1 MSEELRVNFA
11 GEVSEKVGPELTQS
25 LDRLASSLDSLTSK
39 GAGLPPGASVA
50 PIAGHEAQWWNV
62 TPEGQATR
70 ERELERIRTATYG
83 LAPTAH
89 PMGPGFRM
97 VGASERK
104 SLAEILAEQ
113 AGTANLRPGEIPLE
127 GPIPRPPHL
136 PPPLPGPPPTWGQRM
151 AQNIGQQGAGLAG
164 SAVGG
169 IVGAATGSP
178 TLGALAGVGT
188 QLAISAAMAGHPELG
203 LFMIAASALTET
215 FHKLD
220 SVVKGA
226 AENLA
231 EYDARVARAYAQRE
245 VAMIR
250 ERLAE
255 RGRIGGL
262 AAEYVGQQTRIDV
275 EWERMKTELVKG
287 VGGPV
292 MEIKELLLTALSG
305 WRQLLELLND
315 AKAGVDKLPDGLVN
329 GILASVSPQ
338 TLLGKLI
345 WDAVAYLRD
354 IAKNTKKDEIL
365 GPTPSEWLDDLMKSL
380 GPMTGDHVGAAFK
393 QRTHPRS
400 PARLQVFG

>member
-1 MSEELRVNFA
+1 
-11 GEVSEKVGPELTQS
+11 
-25 LDRLASSLDSLTSK
+25 
-39 GAGLPPGASVA
+39 
-50 PIAGHEAQWWNV
+50 
-62 TPEGQATR
+62 
-70 ERELERIRTATYG
+70 
-83 LAPTAH
+83 
-89 PMGPGFRM
+89 
-97 VGASERK
+97 
-104 SLAEILAEQ
+104 
-113 AGTANLRPGEIPLE
+113 
-127 GPIPRPPHL
+127 
-136 PPPLPGPPPTWGQRM
+136 M

-305 WRQLLELLND
+305 WRKFFELYNDGREEMKKLPFDIGDVFTGLLAPVIPGAWLLN
-315 AKAGVDKLPDGLVN
+315 VSRH
-329 GILASVSPQ
+329 LA
-338 TLLGKLI
+338 
-345 WDAVAYLRD
+345 D
-354 IAKNTKKDEIL
+354 IAKNTKKNEIEGL
-365 GPTPSEWLDDLMKSL
+365 EASEWLDDLMKSL